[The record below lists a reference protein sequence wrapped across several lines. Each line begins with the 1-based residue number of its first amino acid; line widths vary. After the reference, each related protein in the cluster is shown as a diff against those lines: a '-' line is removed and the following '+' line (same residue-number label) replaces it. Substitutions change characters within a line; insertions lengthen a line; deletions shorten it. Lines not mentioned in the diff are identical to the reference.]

1 MKENGYQLN
10 QPEIHEVEREAISVE
25 EIAGALSKPVIVY
38 FLYFLF
44 LILQESKEN
53 SPTPEPLP
61 SYQEESDDDDGISE
75 KQKKNKRLVK
85 MISSQVTSTKCS
97 ILQLLYYLNLL
108 ILHSIFLFSTNNSFL
123 GDHDFLI
130 LLSEL
135 LVISLLSFTILNL
148 TIH

>member
-44 LILQESKEN
+44 LIVQESKEN
-53 SPTPEPLP
+53 TPTPEPLP

-97 ILQLLYYLNLL
+97 ILQLLQFLYYLNLL
-108 ILHSIFLFSTNNSFL
+108 ILHSSFLFFNKQ
-123 GDHDFLI
+123 LI
-130 LLSEL
+130 LRRS
-135 LVISLLSFTILNL
+135 
-148 TIH
+148 